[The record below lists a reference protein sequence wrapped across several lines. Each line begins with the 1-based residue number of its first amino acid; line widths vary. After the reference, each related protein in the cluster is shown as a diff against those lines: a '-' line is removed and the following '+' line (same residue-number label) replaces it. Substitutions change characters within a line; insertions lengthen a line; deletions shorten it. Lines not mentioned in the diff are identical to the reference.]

1 MKLQEENIGE
11 SLSDI
16 GLGNDFSDVTS
27 EAQSIKEQIDKLDF
41 IKILNLYSSKDT
53 VKRVKGQATN

>member
-27 EAQSIKEQIDKLDF
+27 KAQSIKEQIDK
-41 IKILNLYSSKDT
+41 
-53 VKRVKGQATN
+53 